1 MPVNEVRELH
11 GLRKFSIDRV
21 YFLDLTDKP
30 LTEAKKE
37 HNRAVKR
44 NAEVGDE
51 YNDLQLKLCCLLDDK
66 IFLAESLNFVASK
79 VTGMKVQNAK
89 TELKSTDT
97 AEGIPLSEMMKIVK
111 TRLRDASL
119 AYQNDTETL
128 RMLNRFLINRTFSR
142 PKDYPEPDTPELF
155 YRAFNGGCWSRHC
168 QDLGFRSSNQPLTPP
183 SYYDGTLL
191 DSSLVDKDALKNHCE
206 GDQPSDLI
214 ALTDSPSRVLRIT
227 RGWGSWIGGENTIAV
242 ISVSKLMRMGVLFN
256 RTTTL
261 ARSLDMDLR
270 TAHQPTGLQYA
281 NSNYWVAYR
290 WIPAECIEFYISVPF
305 LRNACDIRGIGAWP
319 SFDFEHSLTNVD
331 ENDFDAKF
339 LLEEILSLKVQN
351 LSL

>member
-1 MPVNEVRELH
+1 MPVNEVREMH
-11 GLRKFSIDRV
+11 GLRKFSVNRV

-66 IFLAESLNFVASK
+66 IFLAESLNF
-79 VTGMKVQNAK
+79 
-89 TELKSTDT
+89 LKSTDT
-97 AEGIPLSEMMKIVK
+97 AEGILLSEMMKIVK

-128 RMLNRFLINRTFSR
+128 RMLNKFLMKRTFSR

-206 GDQPSDLI
+206 GNQPSDLI
-214 ALTDSPSRVLRIT
+214 ALIDSPSRVLRIT

-242 ISVSKLMRMGVLFN
+242 ISVSKLMRMG
-256 RTTTL
+256 
-261 ARSLDMDLR
+261 
-270 TAHQPTGLQYA
+270 
-281 NSNYWVAYR
+281 
-290 WIPAECIEFYISVPF
+290 IPAECIKFYISVPF
-305 LRNACDIRGIGAWP
+305 LRNACDIRGI
-319 SFDFEHSLTNVD
+319 D